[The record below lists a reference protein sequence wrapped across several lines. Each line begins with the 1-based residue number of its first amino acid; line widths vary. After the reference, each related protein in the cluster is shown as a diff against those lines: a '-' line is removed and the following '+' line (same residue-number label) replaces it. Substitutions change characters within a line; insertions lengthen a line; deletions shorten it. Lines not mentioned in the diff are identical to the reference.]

1 MIIWAG
7 YGFIVFI
14 IVFVNSLLIEIIS
27 ELFMHDDNFYQ
38 SNLLPLG
45 CSFFLSALVI
55 RLLDNYFNEK
65 RNESKGTYIFDAV
78 TIAKSN
84 HHLFF
89 IPFKYWTYIMI
100 VLGLGVIVYQTLRNS

>member
-1 MIIWAG
+1 MIIWSG

-14 IVFVNSLLIEIIS
+14 IVFVDSLLFEIIS
-27 ELFMHDDNFYQ
+27 ESFIDDANFYQ

-45 CSFFLSALVI
+45 CSFFLSALII
-55 RLLDNYFNEK
+55 RSLDNYFGKK
-65 RNESKGTYIFDAV
+65 RRENKGTYIFDNV
-78 TIAKSN
+78 TIARNN

-100 VLGLGVIVYQTLRNS
+100 VLGLAIIAYQLVRNS

>member
-7 YGFIVFI
+7 YGFIIFI
-14 IVFVNSLLIEIIS
+14 IVFVDSLLFEIIS
-27 ELFMHDDNFYQ
+27 ESFMHDDNFYQ
-38 SNLLPLG
+38 SNLLSLG
-45 CSFFLSALVI
+45 CSFFLSALAI
-55 RLLDNYFNEK
+55 RLLDNYFKDK
-65 RNESKGTYIFDAV
+65 RSKNKGTYIFDEV

-100 VLGLGVIVYQTLRNS
+100 FLGLGVIVYQTFRNP